1 MIGIIRDVSG
11 RSTNYRLLI
20 IIALLGIILSIGI
33 AYDQKARALADAAT
47 NESASVIQNISGSNA
62 SSAAATEAET
72 ADAGTD
78 INSTANND
86 VSNEN
91 SAQTNTTTVSW
102 TPSDDDI
109 VHDYT
114 ACKKIGEQTFTLCT
128 GKTITLPVYDCS
140 GVFKV
145 KIPYTCIQVVPVS
158 ASRSGSTA
166 DGLDSGDHYVN
177 AYFTVQQSGT
187 CEESTRVDTVV
198 LHIGQLECGLYEYK
212 GYVDGSPKLIYMPKF
227 TAGGNDCLYYL
238 LSLVRSGALT
248 QADIACL
255 RPYFTAVRN

>member
-1 MIGIIRDVSG
+1 MRGI
-11 RSTNYRLLI
+11 NYRLLAV
-20 IIALLGIILSIGI
+20 IALLGIILGAGI
-33 AYDQKARALADAAT
+33 AVEQKIKTTADVAS
-47 NESASVIQNISGSNA
+47 NETASLVQNVSSSNT
-62 SSAAATEAET
+62 STSAAET
-72 ADAGTD
+72 NTTDTGTTV
-78 INSTANND
+78 NSTASVGNND

-255 RPYFTAVRN
+255 RP

>member
-1 MIGIIRDVSG
+1 MRIIRDVSG
-11 RSTNYRLLI
+11 QATNYRLLAV
-20 IIALLGIILSIGI
+20 IALLGIILG
-33 AYDQKARALADAAT
+33 AGLAVEQKIKTTADAAS
-47 NESASVIQNISGSNA
+47 NETASLVENVSSSNT
-62 SSAAATEAET
+62 STSAAET
-72 ADAGTD
+72 NTTD
-78 INSTANND
+78 TRTTVNSTASVGNNSTGSE
-86 VSNEN
+86 SNV
-91 SAQTNTTTVSW
+91 QMNTTTVSW

-140 GVFKV
+140 GVFKI

-166 DGLDSGDHYVN
+166 DGLDPSDHYVN
-177 AYFTVQQSGT
+177 AYFTVQQSGA
-187 CEESTRVDTVV
+187 CESSTRVDTVT
-198 LHIGQLECGLYEYK
+198 LHIGQLECGLFEYR
-212 GYVDGSPKLIYMPKF
+212 GYVDGSPKQIYMPKF

-255 RPYFTAVRN
+255 RP